1 MKIRMKRK
9 TYNAIK
15 EWLGWLLFGALG
27 ALPFLMIINEMG
39 K

>member
-1 MKIRMKRK
+1 MKIKRK
-9 TYNAIK
+9 TYNKVK
-15 EWLGWLLFGALG
+15 EWMGWVLFWILG